1 MLLLHVVQGKWARI
15 IQNYR
20 LSATHKCEKLI
31 YFYSTGC
38 EPERNGAGL
47 TVIKRK
53 CRFWSDGQVAALVIK
68 GYCET
73 SLYKYRFFFVYRFR
87 VVPGSTAFLNYK
99 SQTDTLFMLGN
110 SSQQLAFDKINTILA
125 KHSSLLDA
133 FSEIEP
139 IILELF
145 DAQRMSIFQRRR
157 QHQDLVARF
166 KTGKA
171 TQEIK
176 VPISPLSI
184 AGYVALAQRPIVI
197 ADPYNKEEL
206 EGIHPRLRFADKFDK
221 SSNFRTNNILCVPVL
236 NAGVLLG
243 VMQLINKQTGPF
255 NGSDLIVAK
264 QLTELLG
271 NKFRYE
277 LGGTNHPFDLLLHKN
292 QIAPAA
298 LTDLLNSTNDQRT
311 IVQRL
316 MSEHSIREH
325 DIGNTLS
332 VHYQVPYIPYL
343 PEKYHLFQNDSRL
356 NLSYLK
362 RNLVAVIADVHE
374 RPIVLMA
381 EPNNAALLMEIES
394 AMGIDS
400 YEIAVALPN
409 QVLQYL
415 GEGGGNGAPGEM
427 SEILDEISAGDD
439 EGEDQVDEM
448 SDDAPAV
455 VRLVSRVLH
464 DAKRLNASDIHVDP
478 EKGGPTRVRMR
489 IDGVCRD
496 MSQIPQSHHSAVIA
510 RIKILSNLNIAEKRV
525 PQDGKLAFRM
535 NGQLVEVRVATIPTV
550 AGEGVVMRILASG
563 GAMPIDKMNL
573 APSNMNRLESMIRKP
588 HGILLVVGPTGS
600 GKTTTLHAV
609 LGYLNTPEKKI
620 WTAEDPVEIT
630 QAGLQQVQVSPKIG
644 FTFANAL
651 RAFLRADPDIIL
663 IGEMRDKETAHA
675 GIEAS
680 LTGHLVLSTLH
691 TNSAPETIT
700 RLLDLG
706 LDPVNFSD
714 ACVGILAQRLI
725 RTLCKSCKQQYPASE
740 NDIAFIKR
748 QYGESYLNEL
758 DLPSPLMLHKA
769 DGCEECGGTGYR
781 GRTGVH
787 ELLGMTPELRGLIYK
802 EGSVSD
808 MKEQAMKD
816 GMRTLVQD
824 AIYKVIKGDTDLAQV
839 QIVSGAE

>member
-1 MLLLHVVQGKWARI
+1 
-15 IQNYR
+15 
-20 LSATHKCEKLI
+20 
-31 YFYSTGC
+31 
-38 EPERNGAGL
+38 
-47 TVIKRK
+47 
-53 CRFWSDGQVAALVIK
+53 
-68 GYCET
+68 
-73 SLYKYRFFFVYRFR
+73 
-87 VVPGSTAFLNYK
+87 
-99 SQTDTLFMLGN
+99 MLGN
-110 SSQQLAFDKINTILA
+110 SSQQLAFDKINSILE

-133 FSEIEP
+133 YGEIEP
-139 IILELF
+139 IILDLF
-145 DAQRMSIFQRRR
+145 DVQRMSIFMRRR

-184 AGYVALAQRPIVI
+184 AGYVALAQRPVII
-197 ADPYNKEEL
+197 ADPYDTDEL
-206 EGIHPRLRFADKFDK
+206 ASIHPRLRFADKFDK
-221 SSNFRTNNILCVPVL
+221 SSNFRTNNILCVPIL

-255 NGSDLIVAK
+255 NEADLSVAQNLSD
-264 QLTELLG
+264 LLG

-277 LGGTNHPFDLLLHKN
+277 LGGTNNPFDLLLHHNK
-292 QIAPAA
+292 ISSTA
-298 LTDLLNSTNDQRT
+298 LSEVLENTSDHRSV
-311 IVQRL
+311 VQRL
-316 MSEHSIREH
+316 MSEHSIREG
-325 DIGNTLS
+325 DLGNTLS
-332 VHYQVPYIPYL
+332 VHYQVPFIPYL
-343 PEKYHLFQNDSRL
+343 PDKYHLFSNNSKL

-362 RNLVAVIADVHE
+362 RNLVAVIADAHE

-394 AMGIDS
+394 ALGIDT
-400 YEIAVALPN
+400 YEIAVALPTH
-409 QVLQYL
+409 VLQYL
-415 GEGGGNGAPGEM
+415 GEGSGGGAPGEM
-427 SEILDEISAGDD
+427 SEILDEIGSSDD
-439 EGEDQVDEM
+439 VSDEQVDEM

-464 DAKRLNASDIHVDP
+464 DAKRLNASDIHIDP

-489 IDGVCRD
+489 VDGVCRD

-510 RIKILSNLNIAEKRV
+510 RIKILSNLNIAEKRI
-525 PQDGKLAFRM
+525 PQDGKLSFRM

-573 APSNMNRLESMIRKP
+573 APMNMQRLEGMIRKP

-644 FTFANAL
+644 FTFAAAL

-725 RTLCKSCKQQYPASE
+725 RTLCKSCKKAYPATE
-740 NDIAFIKR
+740 TDMAFIKR
-748 QYGESYLNEL
+748 QYGEEYLAEL
-758 DLPSPLMLHKA
+758 NLPTPLMLHQA
-769 DGCEECGGTGYR
+769 EGCDECGGTGYK

-787 ELLGMTPELRGLIYK
+787 ELLGMTPELRSLVYK

-808 MKEQAMKD
+808 MKDQAMKD

-824 AIYKVIKGDTDLAQV
+824 AIFKVIKGDTDLAQV